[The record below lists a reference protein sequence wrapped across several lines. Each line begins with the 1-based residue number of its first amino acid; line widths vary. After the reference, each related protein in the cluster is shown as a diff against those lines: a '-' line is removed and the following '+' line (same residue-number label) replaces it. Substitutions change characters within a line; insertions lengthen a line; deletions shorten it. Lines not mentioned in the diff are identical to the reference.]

1 LGRLIDIDHPPSDD
15 EDYYSEPDVATAAGG
30 NDIQI
35 YIAYHLARL
44 SKETDRLLKKC
55 A

>member
-1 LGRLIDIDHPPSDD
+1 MDHPPSDD
-15 EDYYSEPDVATAAGG
+15 DDYYSEPKDVVTTPGD
-30 NDIQI
+30 NDVQI

-44 SKETDRLLKKC
+44 SKETDRLLKKKC